1 MEILKVE
8 NLCKSYG
15 GDAFIVNAL
24 NNVSLSINKGEFVC
38 ILGESG
44 SGKSTLLNLL
54 GALDTPTSGEI
65 IINGTN
71 ILSKK
76 EDQLALFR
84 RKEIGFIFQHYN
96 LIPVLNV
103 EENICLPILLD
114 NKKIDKIYINE
125 LITMLGLKKRA
136 SHLPSELSGG
146 EQQRAAIARSL
157 VNKPAIILADEPTGN
172 LDSKTSDQVLRL
184 LKLSVKKYNQTLIMI
199 THNLEIAKIADRI
212 IILSDGKI
220 VENKGR
226 K

>member
-15 GDAFIVNAL
+15 ENASIVNAL
-24 NNVSLSINKGEFVC
+24 NNVSLSIDKGEFIC

-65 IINGTN
+65 IINGTK
-71 ILSKK
+71 ILSEK
-76 EDQLALFR
+76 EEQLALFR
-84 RKEIGFIFQHYN
+84 RREIGFIFQHYN

-114 NKKIDKIYINE
+114 NKKTDKVYINE
-125 LITMLGLKKRA
+125 LIKMLGLEKRVT
-136 SHLPSELSGG
+136 HLPSELSGG
-146 EQQRAAIARSL
+146 QQQRVAIARAL
-157 VNKPAIILADEPTGN
+157 ANKPAIILADEPTGN
-172 LDSKTSDQVLRL
+172 LDSKNSEEVLRL

-199 THNLEIAKIADRI
+199 THNLEIAKMADRTI
-212 IILSDGKI
+212 TLSDGEI
-220 VENKGR
+220 VQNKGR